1 MPFSG
6 RFSNGNTWGVKNF
19 KTRLFLNRSTE
30 LMKSVL
36 WCRHDLPVLLREE
49 LPAMEDVLIYLRF
62 KKLVQYKDWV
72 GNRFWKD
79 VFLHVG

>member
-1 MPFSG
+1 MQ
-6 RFSNGNTWGVKNF
+6 
-19 KTRLFLNRSTE
+19 
-30 LMKSVL
+30 SVL

-79 VFLHVG
+79 VFIHVD